1 MSDVPDPDLV
11 ELAHQMFDLARNGET
26 ELLTA
31 YVQEGVPVD
40 LTDSA
45 GNTLLMLAA
54 YHGHADTAYRIL
66 QQPDYPGWGY
76 MNARGATTIWE
87 RWDGIRTDAFRSNR
101 IGIGRGLGGM
111 VAQTGDSY
119 MTSDYLHDMRFSH
132 DKSPYKTHFSA
143 SLTASGL
150 KKPSSGGGPAYYF
163 HIDADGQLL
172 IAGGEYMPPSDRL
185 RAIRQRVIEDAA
197 GFSKVLRNKS
207 IKDNYGGL
215 QEEGKLTRPP
225 KGFDA
230 DSPHLEYIKLKNFI
244 VWKESSLKKK
254 IPADIGKEV
263 LAGFKDAYPLVSW
276 LRQVPLIIAE

>member
-1 MSDVPDPDLV
+1 M
-11 ELAHQMFDLARNGET
+11 HIR
-26 ELLTA
+26 
-31 YVQEGVPVD
+31 D
-40 LTDSA
+40 LTQF
-45 GNTLLMLAA
+45 LAELSENNNRA
-54 YHGHADTAYRIL
+54 WFVMNKPRYDILRAEFLELVTKLIADISKFDPIMASCNPKKALFRI
-66 QQPDYPGWGY
+66 
-76 MNARGATTIWE
+76 
-87 RWDGIRTDAFRSNR
+87 NR
-101 IGIGRGLGGM
+101 
-111 VAQTGDSY
+111 
-119 MTSDYLHDMRFSH
+119 DMRFSH

-197 GFSKVLRNKS
+197 GFSKVIRNKT

-244 VWKESSLKKK
+244 VWKESSIKKK

-263 LAGFKDAYPLVSW
+263 LAGFKDAYPLVTW